1 MNSIIKRKQ
10 DYQPA
15 TFGSVIDDIFQ
26 NNLNRFFNDDFWGFS
41 GVTGANSVPLNIEE
55 TDNSYVLELVAPG
68 LQKKDFQI
76 GVDNN
81 MLTVS
86 YKKTEDNKD
95 ENKKWVTQQYR
106 QQEFTRTFTLDNS
119 VNVEKINAHYENGI
133 LRVFIPKNEEAQKH
147 SRTIEIK

>member
-1 MNSIIKRKQ
+1 MNNIIKRKQ
-10 DYQPA
+10 EYQPA
-15 TFGSVIDDIFQ
+15 TFGSVIDSIFQ
-26 NNLNRFFNDDFWGFS
+26 NNLNHFFNDDFWGFN
-41 GVTGANSVPLNIEE
+41 GVTGASNVPMNIEE

-95 ENKKWVTQQYR
+95 ESKKWVTQQYR

-119 VNVEKINAHYENGI
+119 VNVEKIAANYENGI
-133 LRVFIPKNEEAQKH
+133 LRVSIPKNEEAQKH
-147 SRTIEIK
+147 SRTIEIR